1 MPISETA
8 SDTMSRA
15 AEPRKQDSAMF
26 FPHLFQPSRLSVC
39 AVTVMAAAAATA
51 CQPTVFTAP
60 EQGKAETLVVCDQT
74 CLSLFCLPR

>member
-1 MPISETA
+1 MPISETT

-15 AEPRKQDSAMF
+15 AEPRKPDSAMF
-26 FPHLFQPSRLSVC
+26 FLHLFQPSRRSVC
-39 AVTVMAAAAATA
+39 AVTVAAAAAATA

-60 EQGKAETLVVCDQT
+60 GQGKAETLVVCDQT